1 LKGKRVND
9 DRKGA
14 AGRRWSFGALALGA
28 MFAASCRASDA
39 HVDVTSTGPSV
50 RSERRM
56 SDHGASRRYGY
67 LAWTPVGA
75 APRDGWPLLLF
86 LHGAG
91 ERGDD
96 LARVEVHGPPKLVAS
111 TPALW
116 GCVLVAPQC
125 PDGEWW
131 STDALLALI
140 EEVRATERIDARR
153 VYVSGLSMGGFG
165 TFELVATRPDLFA
178 AALPICGGLRG
189 EREAAIAAAKDVPM
203 RVFHGAD
210 DKVVPPESSVRLV
223 ERLRALGADVELT
236 LYPGVAHDS
245 WTRTYADPTVLTWL
259 FQQRRGRTPAR

>member
-1 LKGKRVND
+1 MND

-14 AGRRWSFGALALGA
+14 ARRRWSLGALALGA
-28 MFAASCRASDA
+28 LFAAGCRASAVDA
-39 HVDVTSTGPSV
+39 ASTSTRPSV

-56 SDHGASRRYGY
+56 SDPDAPRRYRY
-67 LAWTPVGA
+67 LAWTPVDS
-75 APRDGWPLLLF
+75 APKGGWPLLLF

-96 LARVEVHGPPKLVAS
+96 LARVEVHGPPKLVAT

-131 STDALLALI
+131 STDSLLALI

-153 VYVSGLSMGGFG
+153 VYVTGLSMGGFG

-178 AALPICGGLRG
+178 AALPICGGLRA
-189 EREAAIAAAKDVPM
+189 EREPAIAAAKDVPM

-210 DKVVPPESSVRLV
+210 DKVVPPESSLRLV

-245 WTRTYADPTVLTWL
+245 WTRTYADPAVLTWL
-259 FQQRRGRTPAR
+259 FEQRRGRTPAQ

>member
-1 LKGKRVND
+1 MND
-9 DRKGA
+9 DRKRA
-14 AGRRWSFGALALGA
+14 AGRRRNFGALALGA
-28 MFAASCRASDA
+28 LFVAGCRASTGDA
-39 HVDVTSTGPSV
+39 AATAAEPSV

-56 SDHGASRRYGY
+56 SDADAPRRYRY
-67 LAWTPVGA
+67 LAWTPVDS
-75 APRDGWPLLLF
+75 APKGGWPLLLF

-96 LARVEVHGPPKLVAS
+96 LARVEVHGPPKLVAT

-125 PDGEWW
+125 PEGEWW
-131 STDALLALI
+131 STESLLALL
-140 EEVRATERIDARR
+140 EEVRATERIDPRR
-153 VYVSGLSMGGFG
+153 VYVTGLSMGGFG

-178 AALPICGGLRG
+178 AALPICGGLRA
-189 EREAAIAAAKDVPM
+189 EREAAIVAAKDVPM

-223 ERLRALGADVELT
+223 ERLRAVGADVEFT

-245 WTRTYADPTVLTWL
+245 WTRTYADPAVMRWL
-259 FQQRRGRTPAR
+259 FEQRRERTPAR

>member
-1 LKGKRVND
+1 MKH
-9 DRKGA
+9 DRNGA
-14 AGRRWSFGALALGA
+14 AKRRWSLGALALGA
-28 MFAASCRASDA
+28 LVAAGCRAGAADA
-39 HVDVTSTGPSV
+39 DASSTRPSA

-56 SDHGASRRYGY
+56 TDPDAPRRYRY
-67 LAWTPVGA
+67 LAWTPVES
-75 APRDGWPLLLF
+75 APKGGWPLLLF

-91 ERGDD
+91 ERGDE
-96 LARVEVHGPPKLVAS
+96 LARVEVHGPPKLVAT

-131 STDALLALI
+131 STESLLALI

-153 VYVSGLSMGGFG
+153 VYVTGLSMGGFG

-178 AALPICGGLRG
+178 AALPICGGLRA
-189 EREAAIAAAKDVPM
+189 EREPAIAAAKDLPM

-210 DKVVPPESSVRLV
+210 DTVVPPESSVRLV
-223 ERLRALGADVELT
+223 ERLRAVGADVELT

-245 WTRTYADPTVLTWL
+245 WTQTYADPAVLAWL
-259 FQQRRGRTPAR
+259 FEQRRGRTAAR